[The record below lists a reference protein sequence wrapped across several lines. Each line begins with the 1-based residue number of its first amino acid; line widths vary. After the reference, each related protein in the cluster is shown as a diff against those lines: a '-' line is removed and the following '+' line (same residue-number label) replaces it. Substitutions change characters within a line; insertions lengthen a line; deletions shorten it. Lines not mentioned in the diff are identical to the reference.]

1 MINDELNV
9 QCPECNAP
17 IGIWCSVRDFDGLM
31 LERAISHDSRYEAA
45 HEELRKVVTDGS
57 EYV

>member
-1 MINDELNV
+1 MRLLRDLKHEFMIGLV
-9 QCPECNAP
+9 R
-17 IGIWCSVRDFDGLM
+17 VRDFDGLM

-45 HEELRKVVTDGS
+45 HEELRNAATDCAS